1 VPTLISSLNAGLNTL
16 QFQSLSVA
24 SDNPFHLQG
33 GTQDNGTMETYGSFT
48 WNEIMFGDGGQS
60 GFSVTNSN
68 LRFNTFTFQQSAAS
82 FFNGDPTRWDLI
94 TFPML
99 ASPEGSLFYPPVVAD
114 PHAAFA
120 QTIFHGDNHVWRTQ
134 DWGLSPYATP
144 AALDANCNVFPAFI
158 FPPCGD
164 FVTLGGAP
172 GGNDQG
178 CLVCPFW
185 GGRAGGDVGQIAR
198 TTANTGTAWASTST
212 GRLFISE
219 NVNAAAGSVIWSR
232 LDVGG
237 ANHDPGRFITDI
249 AIDPTNPRHAWVA
262 YSGYNFNTPSQPGHI
277 FSVTWDGVNPATF
290 TNITNNL
297 PDIPITSVVVDPVTG
312 DLYLGSDFIVFR
324 KAANQQN
331 NQQVWDV
338 AGMGFPLVEVPKL
351 TINPSAGF
359 LYAAT
364 HGLGAWILPLYGR

>member
-1 VPTLISSLNAGLNTL
+1 
-16 QFQSLSVA
+16 
-24 SDNPFHLQG
+24 
-33 GTQDNGTMETYGSFT
+33 
-48 WNEIMFGDGGQS
+48 
-60 GFSVTNSN
+60 
-68 LRFNTFTFQQSAAS
+68 
-82 FFNGDPTRWDLI
+82 
-94 TFPML
+94 
-99 ASPEGSLFYPPVVAD
+99 VV
-114 PHAAFA
+114 
-120 QTIFHGDNHVWRTQ
+120 
-134 DWGLSPYATP
+134 S
-144 AALDANCNVFPAFI
+144 
-158 FPPCGD
+158 
-164 FVTLGGAP
+164 
-172 GGNDQG
+172 
-178 CLVCPFW
+178 
-185 GGRAGGDVGQIAR
+185 QIAR
-198 TTANTGTAWASTST
+198 TTANTGTAWASTQT

-219 NVNAAAGSVIWSR
+219 NANAAAGSVIWNR
-232 LDVGG
+232 LDANG

-249 AIDPTNPRHAWVA
+249 AIDPANPRHAWVA

-290 TNITNNL
+290 VNITNNL